1 MYNVVF
7 YEKTKTIESESQ
19 TVNFVWNAETETYD
33 EIVETSTVTR
43 TYRIPSKFVF
53 NTATSCDRFF
63 ADDDK
68 LEYFVGKMPSLN
80 SAVSMF
86 ENSKITYV
94 KGEGDEEPA
103 LFPSVTIADN
113 MFKDCS
119 ELASIDINLSSLS
132 KADGLVD
139 GCSKLVSF
147 TGSLESLEHGEKLF
161 IQCPLLSTFNASL
174 DRLINGKEM
183 FKETAITIFEND
195 LPFLIEGTSMF
206 EGTPLTEFTV
216 STPKLKIGDMM
227 FKNCTGLSIHE
238 PSSYSS
244 LESAVEMFANTTSL
258 SKVTI
263 EAPSLKYGDS
273 TFANSAISSFNGNL
287 DELIEGNNMFEN
299 APLALFSI
307 NRLSNLKNASSMFAN
322 TSISSWDIDMPS
334 LEVGNYMFANTSAE
348 NGIKSFT
355 GNLSSLS
362 VADGMFAGSGLL
374 SFTSNL
380 SSITSAYEMFKG
392 CSLDSQSVLY
402 IIESISNGMTI
413 TIGINC
419 ENTDDARDSFAKS
432 TNLYN
437 TWAELIERCEASTLD
452 ITWEFNP
459 EA

>member
-1 MYNVVF
+1 MYNVIF
-7 YEKTKTIESESQ
+7 YEKTKTIESETQ
-19 TVNFVWNAETETYD
+19 TANFVWNEETQTFD
-33 EIVETSTVTR
+33 KIIETSTVSR

-63 ADDDK
+63 ANDDK
-68 LEYFVGKMPSLN
+68 LEYFVGKMASLN

-94 KGEGDEEPA
+94 KGEGEEPA

-119 ELASIDINLSSLS
+119 ELTSIDINLSSLS

-139 GCSKLVSF
+139 GCSKLTSF

-161 IQCPLLSTFNASL
+161 SQCPSLSTFNASL

-183 FKETAITIFEND
+183 FKKTAITTFEND
-195 LPFLIEGTSMF
+195 LPFLMEGTSMF
-206 EGTPLTEFTV
+206 EGTPLAEFTV
-216 STPKLKIGDMM
+216 STPKLKIGNMM
-227 FKNCTGLSIHE
+227 FKNCVGLTKHE
-238 PSSYSS
+238 PSNYSS
-244 LESAVEMFANTTSL
+244 LESAVEMFANTASL
-258 SKVTI
+258 VKVNI

-273 TFANSAISSFNGNL
+273 MFVNSGISTFTGNL

-299 APLALFSI
+299 APLAIFSI
-307 NRLSNLKNASSMFAN
+307 NKLSNLKNASSMFAN
-322 TSISSWDIDMPS
+322 TLISSWDIDMPS
-334 LEVGNYMFANTSAE
+334 LESANYMFANSSTE
-348 NGIKSFT
+348 NGIKSFA
-355 GNLSSLS
+355 GNLSSLK

-392 CSLDSQSVLY
+392 CSLDAQSVLY
-402 IIESISNGMTI
+402 IIESISEGMTI

-419 ENTDDARDSFAKS
+419 EDTDEAKDSFAKS

-437 TWAELIERCEASTLD
+437 TWQELIERCEASTLD

-459 EA
+459 AA